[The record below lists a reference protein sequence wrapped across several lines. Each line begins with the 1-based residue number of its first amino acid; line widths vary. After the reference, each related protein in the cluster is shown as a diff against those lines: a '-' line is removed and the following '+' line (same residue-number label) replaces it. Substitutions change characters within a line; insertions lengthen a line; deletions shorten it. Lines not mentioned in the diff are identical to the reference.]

1 MQVFLHH
8 IDGSQSVAQINQE
21 TTLESLLESFNVS
34 QCRVVF
40 QGSCITSLDSVCEN
54 ANLYLT
60 GDL

>member
-1 MQVFLHH
+1 MQIFLHH
-8 IDGSQSVAQINQE
+8 IDGSQSVAPINQE